1 MSKFG
6 GFGSSGS
13 AGGQVILNVYDLND
27 NNAILYPWG
36 FGMFH
41 SGVQIGR
48 EEYTFGKLDL
58 VSLLF
63 SFSYND
69 CLQLLLQ
76 ESFHTNQ
83 KQLQEPSFVS
93 LLIWESIKGLQRI

>member
-58 VSLLF
+58 ISCCFLLF
-63 SFSYND
+63 TTIVSSVFFRNLFTRTKSSSWS
-69 CLQLLLQ
+69 CL
-76 ESFHTNQ
+76 S
-83 KQLQEPSFVS
+83 
-93 LLIWESIKGLQRI
+93 